1 MEQLDLFFTHKHSP
15 LLPPSSSQIR
25 YFKELRTNKI
35 VQKESINKHNKMNK
49 KFSQKWLQN
58 TSISRYKLFNFFIFY
73 DRKSKTKKEKI
84 KNNKF
89 IIIARF
95 I

>member
-1 MEQLDLFFTHKHSP
+1 M
-15 LLPPSSSQIR
+15 
-25 YFKELRTNKI
+25 
-35 VQKESINKHNKMNK
+35 V
-49 KFSQKWLQN
+49 SQKWRQN
-58 TSISRYKLFNFFIFY
+58 ASISRYKLFYFFMFY